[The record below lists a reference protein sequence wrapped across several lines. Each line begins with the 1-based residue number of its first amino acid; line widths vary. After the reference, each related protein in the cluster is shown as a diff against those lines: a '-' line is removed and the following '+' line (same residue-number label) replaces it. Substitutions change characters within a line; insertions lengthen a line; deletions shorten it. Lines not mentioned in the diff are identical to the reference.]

1 MEEMSQDGGNPKKQI
16 VLKENITEQKVHS
29 CVRKRKKTKRG
40 KRKGDMGRIKPEWTG
55 KGRVKRGEE

>member
-29 CVRKRKKTKRG
+29 CVREKKKQKEEKG
-40 KRKGDMGRIKPEWTG
+40 KEIWA
-55 KGRVKRGEE
+55 V